1 MWQDLQ
7 RAIAYIEANLTEPLQ
22 MTNIAAQA
30 HCSSFHFQ
38 RAFSLLTGM
47 TVASYIRRR
56 RLTKAAED
64 LQRTTNSVLTIALTY
79 QYETPEAFTKAFK
92 QQHKLSPRA
101 ARQHAA
107 KLTLYNP
114 LAIHVE
120 LKGVE
125 PMNYRIEQKPAFT
138 VIGNSYQLTDNTTIP
153 ELWEATKED
162 MWLPHNNGELQ
173 GMLGVCLPQASGMT
187 YVIGVASTN
196 PNFTPITIPA
206 STWAVFEVIGAMP
219 HAMTA
224 AWERIYREW
233 LPQSNYKLA
242 NTAEFERYTDD
253 DPTSATCYSEIWLPV
268 F

>member
-1 MWQDLQ
+1 MWQDMQ
-7 RAIAYIEANLTEPLQ
+7 RAVAYIEAHLTAPLL
-22 MTNIAAQA
+22 IADIAKQA

-64 LQRTTNSVLTIALTY
+64 LQRTTTSVLTIALTY

-101 ARQHAA
+101 ARQPAVS
-107 KLTLYNP
+107 LTMYNP
-114 LAIHVE
+114 LTIHVE

-125 PMNYRIEQKPAFT
+125 PMNYRIEQQPAFT
-138 VIGNSYQLTDNTTIP
+138 VIGNSYQLADNTTIP
-153 ELWEATKED
+153 KLWEATKDE

-187 YVIGVASTN
+187 
-196 PNFTPITIPA
+196 
-206 STWAVFEVIGAMP
+206 
-219 HAMTA
+219 
-224 AWERIYREW
+224 
-233 LPQSNYKLA
+233 
-242 NTAEFERYTDD
+242 
-253 DPTSATCYSEIWLPV
+253 
-268 F
+268 